1 MFHGEAAEE
10 DVETGRG
17 ESGMNSSAMK
27 RVVLLIEDNDA
38 NRYLARFILEKNG
51 FEVVAASN
59 GAEGVRL
66 ARERT
71 PDLVLM
77 DIEMPE
83 MDGYEAA
90 GLLRKEA
97 ATAKVPIMAFTSYAH
112 PSDRER
118 ALGWGFSDYLE
129 KPFEVDEFVRR
140 VIRLLP
146 TSSSI
151 DSS

>member
-1 MFHGEAAEE
+1 
-10 DVETGRG
+10 
-17 ESGMNSSAMK
+17 MNTDPAMK
-27 RVVLLIEDNDA
+27 RLILIIEDNDA

-51 FEVVAASN
+51 FEVVAAAN

-90 GLLRKEA
+90 GLLRAEA

-112 PSDRER
+112 PADREK
-118 ALGWGFSDYLE
+118 ALERGFSDYLE
-129 KPFEVDEFVRR
+129 KPFDVDEFVRR
-140 VIRLLP
+140 VHRLLP
-146 TSSSI
+146 SASSS
-151 DSS
+151 DPS

>member
-1 MFHGEAAEE
+1 
-10 DVETGRG
+10 
-17 ESGMNSSAMK
+17 MK

-51 FEVVAASN
+51 LEVVQAAN
-59 GAEGVRL
+59 GVDGVRL
-66 ARERT
+66 ALERA

-90 GLLRKEA
+90 SRLRA
-97 ATAKVPIMAFTSYAH
+97 NPATAHVPIMAFTSYAH

-118 ALGWGFSDYLE
+118 ALARGFSDYLE
-129 KPFEVDEFVRR
+129 KPFEIDDFVRR
-140 VIRLLP
+140 VLRLLTRPSDP
-146 TSSSI
+146 T
-151 DSS
+151 

>member
-1 MFHGEAAEE
+1 
-10 DVETGRG
+10 
-17 ESGMNSSAMK
+17 MK
-27 RVVLLIEDNDA
+27 PVVLLIEDNDA

-51 FEVVAASN
+51 LEVMQATN
-59 GAEGVRL
+59 GVEGVKL
-66 ARERT
+66 AMERA

-90 GLLRKEA
+90 SRLRA
-97 ATAKVPIMAFTSYAH
+97 NPATARVPIMAFTSYAH

-118 ALGWGFSDYLE
+118 ALERGFSDYLE

-140 VIRLLP
+140 VLRLLAP
-146 TSSSI
+146 NPPESS
-151 DSS
+151 

>member
-1 MFHGEAAEE
+1 
-10 DVETGRG
+10 
-17 ESGMNSSAMK
+17 MK
-27 RVVLLIEDNDA
+27 RTVLLIEDNDA

-51 FEVVAASN
+51 FEVVQASN

-66 ARERT
+66 ALER
-71 PDLVLM
+71 PPHLVLM

-90 GLLRKEA
+90 GRLRA
-97 ATAKVPIMAFTSYAH
+97 NPATAQVPIMAFTSYAH

-118 ALGWGFSDYLE
+118 ALTQGFSDYLE
-129 KPFEVDEFVRR
+129 KPFEVDEFIRR
-140 VIRLLP
+140 VTRLLP
-146 TSSSI
+146 STSS

>member
-1 MFHGEAAEE
+1 
-10 DVETGRG
+10 
-17 ESGMNSSAMK
+17 MK

-51 FEVVAASN
+51 FEVMEASN
-59 GAEGVRL
+59 GAEGVKQALDRV
-66 ARERT
+66 

-90 GLLRKEA
+90 SRLRASAK
-97 ATAKVPIMAFTSYAH
+97 TARVPIMAFTSYAH

-118 ALGWGFSDYLE
+118 ALKQGFSDYLE
-129 KPFEVDEFVRR
+129 KPFELDEFVRR
-140 VIRLLP
+140 VLRLLP
-146 TSSSI
+146 PHPP

>member
-1 MFHGEAAEE
+1 
-10 DVETGRG
+10 
-17 ESGMNSSAMK
+17 MNAIGVK
-27 RVVLLIEDNDA
+27 RIVLLIEDNEA

-51 FEVVAASN
+51 FEVVQAAN
-59 GAEGVRL
+59 GVEGVRL
-66 ARERT
+66 GLERT

-90 GLLRKEA
+90 GLLRA
-97 ATAKVPIMAFTSYAH
+97 NPATARVPIMAFTSYAH

-118 ALGWGFSDYLE
+118 ALERGFSDYLE

-140 VIRLLP
+140 VLRLLP
-146 TSSSI
+146 PIPSDPS
-151 DSS
+151 

>member
-1 MFHGEAAEE
+1 
-10 DVETGRG
+10 
-17 ESGMNSSAMK
+17 MNDQPMK

-51 FEVVAASN
+51 FEVVQASN

-66 ARERT
+66 AFART

-90 GLLRKEA
+90 GRLRANA
-97 ATAKVPIMAFTSYAH
+97 ATAHVPIMAFTSYAH

-118 ALGWGFSDYLE
+118 AFERGFSDYLE

-140 VIRLLP
+140 VLRLLP
-146 TSSSI
+146 STPS
-151 DSS
+151 DSP